1 MPPEVPKYSGFQTI
15 LENHAQKRLLH
26 RTTIATRENYNIR
39 VFSYISLRDNTQKPR
54 WKIIILHTVSYAF
67 QKKRW

>member
-54 WKIIILHTVSYAF
+54 
-67 QKKRW
+67 